1 MISDID
7 AFIRANTAQTR
18 TPLLPELLLHLAT
31 EVTPLWEATEETL
44 RRTGLPPPYW
54 AFAWVGGQAVARH
67 ILDTPGIVAGKRVFD
82 FASGSGIV
90 ALAAAR
96 AGASRVVAAEIDAI
110 AVAAIRLNAAAN
122 GCEIE
127 ADGRDL
133 IGDALEDIDIVCA
146 GDVCYE
152 KPMSDRVM
160 PWLRRLAGAGRIV
173 LLGDPGRAYRPQD
186 GLEEVARHQVPTSI
200 EIEDRALREA
210 VVWRVLA
217 G

>member
-1 MISDID
+1 MIPDID
-7 AFIRANTAQTR
+7 SFIRANTAPTR
-18 TPLLPELLLHLAT
+18 TPLLPEILLHLAT
-31 EVTPLWEATEETL
+31 EVTPLWQATEETL

-67 ILDTPGIVAGKRVFD
+67 LLDAPAAVAGKRVFD
-82 FASGSGIV
+82 FAAGSGIV
-90 ALAAAR
+90 ALAAAK
-96 AGASRVVAAEIDAI
+96 AGAAAVVAAEIDPI
-110 AVAAIRLNAAAN
+110 AVAAIRLNAAVN
-122 GCEIE
+122 GCVVEV
-127 ADGRDL
+127 DGGDR
-133 IGDALEDIDIVCA
+133 IGDRLEAIDIVCA

-152 KPMSDRVM
+152 KSMSDRVM
-160 PWLRRLAGAGRIV
+160 PWLRRLAGAGKTV

-186 GLEEVARHQVPTSI
+186 GLAEVARHQVPTSV

>member
-7 AFIRANTAQTR
+7 AFIRANTVPTR
-18 TPLLPELLLHLAT
+18 TPLLPEITLHLAT
-31 EVTPLWEATEETL
+31 EVTPLWQATEETL
-44 RRTGLPPPYW
+44 SRTDLPPPYW

-67 ILDTPGIVAGKRVFD
+67 ILDHPDSVAGRQVFD

-96 AGASRVVAAEIDAI
+96 AGAATVTAAEIDPI

-122 GCEIE
+122 GCIL
-127 ADGRDL
+127 AVDGGDR
-133 IGDALEDIDIVCA
+133 IGDPLDGFDIISA

-160 PWLRRLAGAGRIV
+160 PWLRALAGAGKTV

-186 GLEEVARHQVPTSI
+186 GLVEVARHHVPTSV
-200 EIEDRALREA
+200 EIEDRPVREA
-210 VVWRVLA
+210 VVWRVLP

>member
-1 MISDID
+1 MIPDID
-7 AFIRANTAQTR
+7 AFIRANTAPTR
-18 TPLLPELLLHLAT
+18 TPLLPEILLQLAT
-31 EVTPLWEATEETL
+31 EVTPLWQATEETL
-44 RRTGLPPPYW
+44 HRTGLPPPYW

-67 ILDTPGIVAGKRVFD
+67 ILDHPEIVAGRRVFD

-90 ALAAAR
+90 ALAASR
-96 AGASRVVAAEIDAI
+96 AGAAAVVAAEIDAI

-122 GCEIE
+122 GCVIK

-133 IGDALEDIDIVCA
+133 IGDALDGIDIVCA

-160 PWLRRLAGAGRIV
+160 PWLRSLAAAGKTV

-186 GLEEVARHQVPTSI
+186 GLEEQI
-200 EIEDRALREA
+200 GRASCRE
-210 VVWRVLA
+210 RVYGLV
-217 G
+217 

>member
-1 MISDID
+1 MDDID
-7 AFIRANTAQTR
+7 AFIRANTAPTR
-18 TPLLPELLLHLAT
+18 MPLLPELVLHLAT
-31 EVTPLWEATEETL
+31 EVTPLWQATEETL
-44 RRTGLPPPYW
+44 RKTGLPPPYW
-54 AFAWVGGQAVARH
+54 AFAWVGGQAVARYL
-67 ILDTPGIVAGKRVFD
+67 LDHPESVAGKRVFD

-96 AGASRVVAAEIDAI
+96 TGAAAVTAAEIDPI

-122 GCEIE
+122 GCAVE
-127 ADGRDL
+127 ADSGDR
-133 IGDALEDIDIVCA
+133 IGDPLDGIDIVCA

-160 PWLRRLAGAGRIV
+160 PWLRALAGAGKTV

-186 GLEEVARHQVPTSI
+186 GLKEIARHQVPTSV
-200 EIEDRALREA
+200 EIEDRAVREA
-210 VVWRVLA
+210 VVWRVLP